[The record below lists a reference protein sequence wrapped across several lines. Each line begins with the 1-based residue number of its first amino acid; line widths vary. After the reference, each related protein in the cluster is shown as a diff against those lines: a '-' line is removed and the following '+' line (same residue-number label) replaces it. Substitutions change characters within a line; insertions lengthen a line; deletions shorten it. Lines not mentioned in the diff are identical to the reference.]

1 MQIQAGP
8 HSILGI
14 IKFSDLKFT
23 HIKETG
29 EVLDYKELI
38 FKYIKVYILL
48 YILHI
53 IGPSIIQCY
62 VTCKTYQNRFNK
74 SQRNKE

>member
-1 MQIQAGP
+1 MDNNQLAVLLCSKKNMQIQAGP

-38 FKYIKVYILL
+38 FKYIKVYYFL
-48 YILHI
+48 YI
-53 IGPSIIQCY
+53 
-62 VTCKTYQNRFNK
+62 
-74 SQRNKE
+74 